1 MRARPVVLII
11 LLALFPFLAH
21 AENFKFRVKNSTKNV
36 VTVFYKISK
45 KSGVFKLRTFVKLAP
60 GEERLKE
67 VSVSK
72 GDTVS
77 FYGQDGEDQTS
88 VIIRRDYDLLSKQK
102 DEVYYIPIIIP
113 EKESSN
119 FESMEG
125 LSLQLEHNKVL
136 NFLMK
141 LDSSSMSSLSLL
153 ENNFQNVYPLG
164 TFLFVDTK
172 TNRLLLPPLEPS
184 FWNNTEN
191 YFTIQDSVYALVNNN
206 RQMQAGVG
214 VSFIAKLFDSLKVD
228 NAEELEFKA
237 KLSLLRWKPSA
248 NANIYQI
255 ITDKSFESFL
265 QNCYQQI
272 DNPDQ
277 EYQRYRL
284 YFLSSYEQVD
294 DLEISGKQFYTYGN
308 DADVGLQAGDAN
320 FSLFSTNLGTLYTK
334 NKTLSNYYSVQNS
347 VIRTKAYDFTA
358 LLFNGFKNSVKEKL
372 LEDAY
377 QNQRRLVSAVLSEYS
392 QLVDYNPNPTQ
403 LDLVKL
409 NEKDTT
415 GSLTPVITTVANL
428 SPYASQPLDT
438 AKAAAT
444 DGKNDKID
452 GFNNRARIFN
462 SHLKEINDLIKQL
475 NQTNSDIA
483 KMSDSKNNNPYRDYA
498 KNSAGLLKEIEVSNT
513 IIRKE

>member
-1 MRARPVVLII
+1 MATAPVRQKPIATAEARYIRISPQKARLVV
-11 LLALFPFLAH
+11 
-21 AENFKFRVKNSTKNV
+21 
-36 VTVFYKISK
+36 
-45 KSGVFKLRTFVKLAP
+45 
-60 GEERLKE
+60 
-67 VSVSK
+67 
-72 GDTVS
+72 DM
-77 FYGQDGEDQTS
+77 
-88 VIIRRDYDLLSKQK
+88 IR
-102 DEVYYIPIIIP
+102 
-113 EKESSN
+113 
-119 FESMEG
+119 
-125 LSLQLEHNKVL
+125 
-136 NFLMK
+136 
-141 LDSSSMSSLSLL
+141 
-153 ENNFQNVYPLG
+153 
-164 TFLFVDTK
+164 
-172 TNRLLLPPLEPS
+172 
-184 FWNNTEN
+184 
-191 YFTIQDSVYALVNNN
+191 
-206 RQMQAGVG
+206 
-214 VSFIAKLFDSLKVD
+214 
-228 NAEELEFKA
+228 
-237 KLSLLRWKPSA
+237 
-248 NANIYQI
+248 
-255 ITDKSFESFL
+255 
-265 QNCYQQI
+265 
-272 DNPDQ
+272 
-277 EYQRYRL
+277 
-284 YFLSSYEQVD
+284 
-294 DLEISGKQFYTYGN
+294 
-308 DADVGLQAGDAN
+308 GLQAGDAN